1 MPSVGSCDGDSDDIE
16 NEQSLLPDSCVNFGS
31 PSAPLSMLA
40 PLEIYYMVCNFALLW
55 LGLSVLDS
63 TDEFPGESISLKIKF
78 CRPVN
83 ILGYP
88 PYYPC
93 LALALNPESLAAL
106 FDTCRLYVLLSAL
119 F

>member
-1 MPSVGSCDGDSDDIE
+1 
-16 NEQSLLPDSCVNFGS
+16 
-31 PSAPLSMLA
+31 
-40 PLEIYYMVCNFALLW
+40 MVCNFALLW

-106 FDTCRLYVLLSAL
+106 FDTSRLYVLLSAL